1 MKRGPNPTQEFVRIG
16 ANTRIKRY
24 KPSHISPSI
33 YWTVLMNDRGSWP
46 DEVIVVE
53 PAKTRY
59 SHAIFNASLLDAL
72 RFAFPST
79 PIRFHCHE
87 SHLPWVKQSLEA
99 SESGLQSVSFV
110 AESLPILP
118 AHKWYR
124 LRDEWLRYRSL
135 YRRLGGCRSLLV
147 FASISPSGLFAL
159 KLPVPLVHRHRTL
172 LVAHCMQALGQQ
184 KTRLRDFPFDLTRIL
199 RLPLRK
205 NMKLVALGD
214 SILSEAKAIVGCDFS
229 CDSVD
234 IPRLRPDRP
243 LVEKRQQP
251 TFAFVG
257 GTAKGFDLFEAISRE
272 FHSHPSGPRFL
283 LAGYQNSDLPE
294 DIRQF
299 VIGVSREPIPQEE
312 LEQRIQQSHYVI
324 WTAEPVVYKL
334 TASATFADAMCFG
347 VPVIAIRNEFMEHYF
362 NLDGD
367 AGVLCP
373 DGAKMTE
380 CVRHILDEWTGTLEA
395 QQSTAVELI
404 FKRFNP
410 STVGRRIKEI
420 ATV

>member
-1 MKRGPNPTQEFVRIG
+1 
-16 ANTRIKRY
+16 
-24 KPSHISPSI
+24 
-33 YWTVLMNDRGSWP
+33 MNDRRSWP

-87 SHLPWVKQSLEA
+87 SHLPWVKQSLET
-99 SESGLQSVSFV
+99 SESGLQSISFV
-110 AESLPILP
+110 VESLPILP

-124 LRDEWLRYRSL
+124 LRNEWLRYRSL
-135 YRRLGGCRSLLV
+135 YRRLGGRRSLLV

-159 KLPVPLVHRHRTL
+159 KLPIPLMHRHRTL
-172 LVAHCMQALGQQ
+172 LVAHCLQALGQP
-184 KTRLRDFPFDLTRIL
+184 KTRLRDFPFDLARIL
-199 RLPLRK
+199 RMPLRK

-214 SILSEAKAIVGCDFS
+214 SILSEARAIVGCEFS

-272 FHSHPSGPRFL
+272 FHRHPSGPRFL

-324 WTAEPVVYKL
+324 WTAEPEVYRL

-362 NLDGD
+362 KLDGD
-367 AGVLCP
+367 AGLLCS
-373 DGAKMTE
+373 DGDGMSLRVRQILNDWPACGIVEHSAAAK
-380 CVRHILDEWTGTLEA
+380 LLF
-395 QQSTAVELI
+395 Q
-404 FKRFNP
+404 RFNP
-410 STVGRRIKEI
+410 RSTGAGIRGALGE
-420 ATV
+420 ASLG